1 MMRSKRIDSADWLD
15 SIAEDEETLP
25 ETSERMSEKEAFELA
40 QGAGYDTQKEAVER
54 MAALINS
61 KI

>member
-1 MMRSKRIDSADWLD
+1 MWRSNRIDAADWLE
-15 SIAEDEETLP
+15 SMADEEALA

-40 QGAGYDTQKEAVER
+40 QGVIYDTHKEAVQR

-61 KI
+61 KL

>member
-1 MMRSKRIDSADWLD
+1 MWRSNRIDSADWLESMAD
-15 SIAEDEETLP
+15 DEAIT

-40 QGAGYDTQKEAVER
+40 QGAWYDTHKEAVER

-61 KI
+61 KL

>member
-1 MMRSKRIDSADWLD
+1 MRRSKRIDSSDWLESMAD
-15 SIAEDEETLP
+15 DEALP
-25 ETSERMSEKEAFELA
+25 ETSENMSEKEAFELA
-40 QGAGYDTQKEAVER
+40 QGAGYDTHKEAVER

>member
-1 MMRSKRIDSADWLD
+1 MWRSKRIDAADWLE
-15 SIAEDEETLP
+15 SMSEEEALA
-25 ETSERMSEKEAFELA
+25 ETSENMTEKEAFELA
-40 QGAGYDTQKEAVER
+40 QGAGYDTHKEAVQR

>member
-1 MMRSKRIDSADWLD
+1 MWRSKRIDAADWLE
-15 SIAEDEETLP
+15 SMAEDEALA
-25 ETSERMSEKEAFELA
+25 ETSENMSEKEAFELA
-40 QGAGYDTQKEAVER
+40 QGAGYDTHREAVER

>member
-1 MMRSKRIDSADWLD
+1 MRFKRIDAADWIE
-15 SIAEDEETLP
+15 SMAEEEALP
-25 ETSERMSEKEAFELA
+25 ETSENMTEKEAFELA
-40 QGAGYDTQKEAVER
+40 QGAIYDTHKEAVER

>member
-1 MMRSKRIDSADWLD
+1 MWRSKRIDAADWLE
-15 SIAEDEETLP
+15 SMAEDEETLP
-25 ETSERMSEKEAFELA
+25 ETGERMSEKEAFELA
-40 QGAGYDTQKEAVER
+40 QGAGYDTHKEAVER